1 MKFTDIL
8 RIITVLI
15 TFSYD
20 AEMKG
25 SPRSLSDDSTG
36 NNSDVSAKVF

>member
-1 MKFTDIL
+1 MKLTDIL

-15 TFSYD
+15 TFCYD

-25 SPRSLSDDSTG
+25 SPQSVSDDSG
-36 NNSDVSAKVF
+36 NNSDVSAEVF